1 MRVGVSCTYKES
13 GKGDGGDEVGEEEAR
28 TKNEAQQKSPKKGYK
43 ERKQW
48 KPRHW
53 SWGNLYY
60 LAIFWGLSP
69 MHRTSAFVY
78 TKLEHRMIQNHQARR
93 NSTKRWVQVAFWDW
107 NGKIMVLLLQEN
119 KWNSGIW
126 HGHKI
131 DMSIL
136 YISVAIS
143 VAPPEPRLLSLPAVH
158 EPSTSLL

>member
-28 TKNEAQQKSPKKGYK
+28 TKNEAQQRSPKKGYK

-69 MHRTSAFVY
+69 MHRTSAVSQKIIIRVY
-78 TKLEHRMIQNHQARR
+78 FRVCFAINDYLYSHKL
-93 NSTKRWVQVAFWDW
+93 
-107 NGKIMVLLLQEN
+107 
-119 KWNSGIW
+119 
-126 HGHKI
+126 
-131 DMSIL
+131 
-136 YISVAIS
+136 
-143 VAPPEPRLLSLPAVH
+143 
-158 EPSTSLL
+158 